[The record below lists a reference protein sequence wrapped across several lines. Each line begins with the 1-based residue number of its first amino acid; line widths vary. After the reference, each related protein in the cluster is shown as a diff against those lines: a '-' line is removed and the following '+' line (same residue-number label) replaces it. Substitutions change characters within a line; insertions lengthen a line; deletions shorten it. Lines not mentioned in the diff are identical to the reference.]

1 MSAKVAQAISA
12 LRQTLPH
19 AHLVTPEAAEE
30 YQSLNNSYLSGFESD
45 LSPSCIFLPRSKE
58 EVAAFVRTIQ
68 PFVGDVQFAI
78 RAAGRQPLPG
88 CANVQ
93 DGITVDLRSLKGIDI
108 QDGYVQ
114 IAAGEL
120 WGSVYE
126 QLEPHGL
133 GVTGGKSTT
142 CGIGGLATQGGLSFY
157 STREGFICDNV
168 VNFEVVVAS
177 GEILNANGQE
187 NSDLWV
193 ALRGGGNN
201 LGIVTRFDVRTFKQG
216 PMYAGMVWYYKPSF
230 PDQVAALVKE
240 LTSPD
245 ASVET
250 HLMLSIAY
258 AQVFNNGNDVV
269 CLNQLYYTQPLQD
282 PPALAPFTHIQPQ
295 RAEMNTMKI
304 QTLVQAATE
313 QSNAGQSM
321 IRCLYMNVSVKADVE
336 TLTTGGDIWCEELES
351 VKDVAGLMCS
361 YTLQPY
367 AVSLLKNTIANG
379 GNVLGLD
386 PSNGPV
392 VNVLLLTYWA
402 EKRDDERVI
411 GFMQRALNRI
421 EQNADA
427 KGQLVPYIYWNY
439 AFSHQDA
446 LRSYGEENMHK
457 LQEASKKY
465 DPNGM
470 FQTACPGGFKLFK

>member
-1 MSAKVAQAISA
+1 MSSKVSQAISA
-12 LRQTLPH
+12 LREALPH
-19 AHLVTPEAAEE
+19 ARLITPEATEE
-30 YQSLNNSYLSGFESD
+30 YESLNNSYLSGFESD
-45 LSPSCIFLPRSKE
+45 LSPACIFLPESKKD
-58 EVAAFVRTIQ
+58 VAAFVQAIQ
-68 PFVGDVQFAI
+68 PFASDVKFAI
-78 RAAGRQPLPG
+78 RAAGQQPLPG

-93 DGITVDLRSLKGIDI
+93 DGFTVDLRLLKGIAI
-108 QDGYVQ
+108 QDNVVQ
-114 IAAGEL
+114 VAAGER

-126 QLEPHGL
+126 YLEPHGL
-133 GVTGGKSTT
+133 GVAGGKSTS

-157 STREGFICDNV
+157 SSREGFICDNV

-177 GEILNANGQE
+177 GDIINANAQE

-201 LGIVTRFDVRTFKQG
+201 LGIVTRFDFRAFEQG

-230 PDQVAALVKE
+230 LGQATALVKE

-258 AQVFNNGNDVV
+258 AQVFGNGNDVI
-269 CLNQLYYTQPLQD
+269 CLNQLYYTQPVHD
-282 PPALAPFTHIQPQ
+282 PPALFPFTHVEPQ

-313 QSNAGQSM
+313 QTSAGQSK
-321 IRCLYMNVSVKADVE
+321 IRCIYMNVNVKADID

-351 VKDVAGLMCS
+351 VKDAAGLMCS

-367 AVSLLKNTIANG
+367 PVSQLKRTEANG

-386 PSNGPV
+386 PSTGPI
-392 VNVLLLTYWA
+392 VNILLLSYWS
-402 EKRDDERVI
+402 EKSDDDRVI
-411 GFMQRALNRI
+411 GFMKKALKRI
-421 EQNADA
+421 QQAAEA
-427 KGQLVPYIYWNY
+427 KGKLIPYIYWNY
-439 AFSHQDA
+439 AFSDQDS
-446 LRSYGEENMHK
+446 LWSYGKENVRK
-457 LQEASKKY
+457 LQDASKKY
-465 DPNGM
+465 DPNGL